1 MINVSEEYKKAMD
14 KPIRDRAYISV
25 GVGVINQDA
34 QKSAIA
40 SGDFAYWCKGDVFKP
55 TTQDVEYATLERNY
69 MRADGKMYFVPES
82 NLEQLKS
89 NGIVTEEI
97 MGSIMIV
104 LQKSYYIKGITLEF
118 GSAYPT
124 RFNLVTNQGTVQYT
138 NDSERFV
145 TEDVFGDISY
155 IQIVPLEMVGGNKRL
170 RIKRILMGVG
180 LQYTNED
187 TKTFSINEI
196 VSSISDELSSYRCS
210 FSFYDKEDKFD
221 VDDNNSF
228 IDYLE
233 TMQKI
238 TFSFGITLADGS
250 IEWHQIATTYLKDW
264 KRQNNVVTLTSYDRM
279 YHMDNVYSLGNRI
292 YERTAYDE
300 AISIFKDAGLESDEY
315 YVDEYLK
322 EFNLIN
328 PMPEASHKQCLQIL
342 ANACRCKIKQ
352 DEYGVVMVVPNF
364 AVLIDRE
371 ETKLSSTPIAEW
383 GNLENIFIGS
393 DIVYAELTPDFMKA
407 DGSMRFMPENEE
419 YLNAGFVSNEISDQ
433 NGEFL
438 FNPSIGIDLEYAN
451 TYHGLVLE
459 FGGNMPKQFVVE
471 TFNDNEIVKKIVV
484 DNVEKTT
491 IISEQFD
498 DFDRMYIRFT
508 KASPNSRVIV
518 NKVSFGG
525 LSDYFL
531 KRNNMYQ
538 NPVGY
543 KEKRVKDVRVKI
555 YSFFE
560 NAEGEPEEIED
571 EVYYSRQINPVGES
585 KLLSNP
591 LIATEEHAAII
602 AEWIGNYYANNVTYD
617 VNFRG
622 EPRLNATDIIR
633 MESSK
638 IPNLQVE
645 VTSNEL
651 TFNGAFRGNLGLRR
665 AYNMTKGAI

>member
-1 MINVSEEYKKAMD
+1 
-14 KPIRDRAYISV
+14 
-25 GVGVINQDA
+25 
-34 QKSAIA
+34 
-40 SGDFAYWCKGDVFKP
+40 
-55 TTQDVEYATLERNY
+55 
-69 MRADGKMYFVPES
+69 
-82 NLEQLKS
+82 
-89 NGIVTEEI
+89 
-97 MGSIMIV
+97 
-104 LQKSYYIKGITLEF
+104 
-118 GSAYPT
+118 
-124 RFNLVTNQGTVQYT
+124 
-138 NDSERFV
+138 
-145 TEDVFGDISY
+145 
-155 IQIVPLEMVGGNKRL
+155 
-170 RIKRILMGVG
+170 
-180 LQYTNED
+180 
-187 TKTFSINEI
+187 
-196 VSSISDELSSYRCS
+196 
-210 FSFYDKEDKFD
+210 
-221 VDDNNSF
+221 
-228 IDYLE
+228 
-233 TMQKI
+233 
-238 TFSFGITLADGS
+238 
-250 IEWHQIATTYLKDW
+250 
-264 KRQNNVVTLTSYDRM
+264 
-279 YHMDNVYSLGNRI
+279 
-292 YERTAYDE
+292 
-300 AISIFKDAGLESDEY
+300 
-315 YVDEYLK
+315 LK